1 MRPLRESRAAPPPR
15 DPPFPEDPWRTP
27 PPLAWIGGRVA
38 KERTRCSP
46 DARRGKGGRRMASKL
61 ARLVKLRDGQRPL
74 RGEGSGTEQ
83 LGRTALCRD
92 MPSRPRVKRQ
102 TPRRSSTGRLATE
115 LWPFT
120 APR

>member
-1 MRPLRESRAAPPPR
+1 MRPLRELRAAPPPR

-27 PPLAWIGGRVA
+27 PPQAWIGGRVA

-74 RGEGSGTEQ
+74 RGEGSGRNSSAKRRYVAT
-83 LGRTALCRD
+83 CHRD
-92 MPSRPRVKRQ
+92 CAPNAKRPVEV
-102 TPRRSSTGRLATE
+102 RRGVWLRA
-115 LWPFT
+115 
-120 APR
+120 